1 MKLYLLPF
9 MCCLAAGIS
18 CTQQKSENLA
28 DDNKNELAGQL
39 KGSWRLLSAVTLENG
54 KTTVQDYSKAQRMI
68 KIINDDHFAFLK
80 HDLKPSKAGKNNF
93 DAGGGSYKLIGDQYT
108 ESLDFYN
115 DPNWEGKSF
124 TFTIKIQG
132 DTLVQTGV
140 EKVEKAG
147 VDRTITEKYLRETA
161 R

>member
-1 MKLYLLPF
+1 MKFNFLPLT
-9 MCCLAAGIS
+9 CCLAVCIS
-18 CTQQKSENLA
+18 CTNQKSEKQA
-28 DDNKNELAGQL
+28 DNDKNELGAQL

-54 KTTVQDYSKAQRMI
+54 KTTVQDYSKAQKMI

-80 HDLKPSKAGKNNF
+80 HDLKPDTAGKNNF

-161 R
+161 K

>member
-1 MKLYLLPF
+1 MKFNFLPLI
-9 MCCLAAGIS
+9 CCLAACIS
-18 CTQQKSENLA
+18 CTNQKSEKQG
-28 DDNKNELAGQL
+28 DNDKNELGAQL

-54 KTTVQDYSKAQRMI
+54 KTTVQDYSKAQKMI

-80 HDLKPSKAGKNNF
+80 HDLKSDKTGKNNF

-161 R
+161 K